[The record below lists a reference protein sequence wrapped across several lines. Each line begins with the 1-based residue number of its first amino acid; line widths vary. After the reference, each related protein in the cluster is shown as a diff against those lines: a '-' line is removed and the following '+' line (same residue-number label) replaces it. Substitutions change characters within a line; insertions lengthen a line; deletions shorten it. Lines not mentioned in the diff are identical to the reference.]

1 MMIFL
6 FRVVIIAIVYLV
18 LGRFGIFFA
27 IPSGYASPIFPAAG
41 FAMAI
46 ILQAR
51 SSAWLG
57 ILLGSFMLNVSIPW
71 EKGSLDLLNAV
82 IAFGIALGA
91 MLQAFFGR
99 WLIIKAVD
107 YNWKTLEKE
116 RDIFCTLLYAAPVA
130 SLVSATIGVLILYLS
145 KVVSGSEFFY
155 AWSSWWLGDTFGVLI
170 VLPLSLALINYRTPP
185 WSTRL
190 TTLVLPMLI
199 TLTVVG
205 ISYMLVAQWERT
217 QLKLTIQKHG
227 DQLFERLSQRFIAH
241 QEALAALQRLIEVTH
256 EMTYSQFN
264 TFTKITLQ
272 ENADI
277 FALSFNPYI
286 IDSQRNAF
294 ERKMTAKTGIANFEI
309 KERDSNGTLIRAL
322 DREEYVAVGYIAP
335 LNGNRPAVGYDINSE
350 PIRHEAINHSI
361 QSHKLAATAPIQL
374 VQENQQ
380 RVGILLLHPAY
391 TIPDTDTDNVSLIGF
406 AVAVIKVDEMIDIA
420 TRSALIPGL
429 IFDVQDADAPADKA
443 SIYRSQT
450 SVKSTDSYFTWQAT
464 LPIADRVWTL
474 RLTPTDDYLH
484 RQYQLNALLVAI
496 VGLML
501 TSLIQLLLLI
511 TTGRAA
517 VCQGIVNEQT
527 AELKAKSDILEDR
540 NEQLSALFSL
550 SPDGFI
556 SFDRSYQVNYV
567 SPAFLQLF
575 GLTQTQVIGLNE
587 TDFSVLLNNL
597 CQHSTPF
604 YGVAH
609 LRTLMEASSE
619 KAQTHVI
626 ELLNATSR
634 MLQVGI
640 RVNNSGTGTV
650 SQILYFRDVTY
661 ETEVERMK
669 SEFLATAA
677 HELRTPMASVYGY
690 VELLM
695 KQSFDE
701 KTQHELLSII
711 YKNADIMAR
720 LINDL
725 LDLARIEARR
735 DREFIYEVKAV
746 SELLSDAISLY
757 KCPKDRVSPKIVD
770 SDKSFYIHVDVN
782 KTLQALFN
790 LLSNAYK
797 YSSNTDCVVM
807 TIVSEYNANHAMCGI
822 EVSDCGI
829 GMTPEQIEKA
839 TDRFYRADNSGK
851 VLGAGLGLSIVK
863 EITELQGGKI
873 TFESEM
879 GVGTKVTLWF
889 PKIEK

>member
-1 MMIFL
+1 
-6 FRVVIIAIVYLV
+6 
-18 LGRFGIFFA
+18 
-27 IPSGYASPIFPAAG
+27 
-41 FAMAI
+41 
-46 ILQAR
+46 
-51 SSAWLG
+51 
-57 ILLGSFMLNVSIPW
+57 
-71 EKGSLDLLNAV
+71 
-82 IAFGIALGA
+82 
-91 MLQAFFGR
+91 
-99 WLIIKAVD
+99 
-107 YNWKTLEKE
+107 
-116 RDIFCTLLYAAPVA
+116 
-130 SLVSATIGVLILYLS
+130 
-145 KVVSGSEFFY
+145 
-155 AWSSWWLGDTFGVLI
+155 
-170 VLPLSLALINYRTPP
+170 
-185 WSTRL
+185 
-190 TTLVLPMLI
+190 
-199 TLTVVG
+199 
-205 ISYMLVAQWERT
+205 
-217 QLKLTIQKHG
+217 
-227 DQLFERLSQRFIAH
+227 
-241 QEALAALQRLIEVTH
+241 
-256 EMTYSQFN
+256 
-264 TFTKITLQ
+264 
-272 ENADI
+272 
-277 FALSFNPYI
+277 
-286 IDSQRNAF
+286 
-294 ERKMTAKTGIANFEI
+294 
-309 KERDSNGTLIRAL
+309 
-322 DREEYVAVGYIAP
+322 
-335 LNGNRPAVGYDINSE
+335 
-350 PIRHEAINHSI
+350 
-361 QSHKLAATAPIQL
+361 
-374 VQENQQ
+374 
-380 RVGILLLHPAY
+380 
-391 TIPDTDTDNVSLIGF
+391 
-406 AVAVIKVDEMIDIA
+406 
-420 TRSALIPGL
+420 
-429 IFDVQDADAPADKA
+429 
-443 SIYRSQT
+443 
-450 SVKSTDSYFTWQAT
+450 
-464 LPIADRVWTL
+464 
-474 RLTPTDDYLH
+474 
-484 RQYQLNALLVAI
+484 
-496 VGLML
+496 
-501 TSLIQLLLLI
+501 
-511 TTGRAA
+511 
-517 VCQGIVNEQT
+517 
-527 AELKAKSDILEDR
+527 
-540 NEQLSALFSL
+540 LFSL

-807 TIVSEYNANHAMCGI
+807 TIVSEYNVNHAMCGI

-829 GMTPEQIEKA
+829 GMTPVA
-839 TDRFYRADNSGK
+839 N
-851 VLGAGLGLSIVK
+851 
-863 EITELQGGKI
+863 
-873 TFESEM
+873 
-879 GVGTKVTLWF
+879 
-889 PKIEK
+889 

>member
-1 MMIFL
+1 MMIL
-6 FRVVIIAIVYLV
+6 LLRIVMIASVYFA

-46 ILQAR
+46 MLQ
-51 SSAWLG
+51 SGSYAWLG
-57 ILLGSFMLNVSIPW
+57 ILLGSSMLNVSIPW
-71 EKGSLDLLNAV
+71 EKGSLDVLNV
-82 IAFGIALGA
+82 LIAFGIAIGA
-91 MLQAFFGR
+91 TLQALLGR
-99 WLIIKAVD
+99 WLIVKAVQC
-107 YNWKTLEKE
+107 NWKTLEKE
-116 RDIFCTLLYAAPVA
+116 RDIFCTFLYAAPVA
-130 SLVSATIGVLILYLS
+130 SLVSATTGILILYS
-145 KVVSGSEFFY
+145 SQVVSEAEFFY
-155 AWSSWWLGDTFGVLI
+155 AWISWWLGDTFGVLI
-170 VLPLSLALINYRTPP
+170 VLPMSLALLNYRTPP

-227 DQLFERLSQRFIAH
+227 DQLLELLSQRFIAH

-264 TFTKITLQ
+264 TFTQITLQ

-286 IDSQRNAF
+286 IHLQRHAF
-294 ERKMTAKTGIANFEI
+294 ERKMSAKTGIANFEI
-309 KERDSNGTLIRAL
+309 KERDANATLIRAQ

-335 LNGNRPAVGYDINSE
+335 LTGNRPAVGYDINSE
-350 PIRHEAINHSI
+350 PIRHEAINRSI

-391 TIPDTDTDNVSLIGF
+391 TIPDTDNVSLIGF

-429 IFDVQDADAPADKA
+429 IFEVQDADAPADKA
-443 SIYRSQT
+443 GIYRSQT
-450 SVKSTDSYFTWQAT
+450 NVNTADSYFTWQAT
-464 LPIADRVWTL
+464 LPIADRVWNL

-501 TSLIQLLLLI
+501 TTLIQLLLLI

-517 VCQGIVNEQT
+517 VCQSIVNEQT

-556 SFDRSYQVNYV
+556 SFDRSYQVKYA

-575 GLTQTQVIGLNE
+575 GLTLSQVVGLNE
-587 TDFSVLLNNL
+587 ADFSALLNDL
-597 CQHSTPF
+597 CRHTTPF
-604 YGVAH
+604 CGVAH
-609 LRTLMEASSE
+609 LRSLMEASSE
-619 KAQTHVI
+619 TAQTHII
-626 ELLNATSR
+626 ELLNTTSR
-634 MLQVGI
+634 ILQVGI

-650 SQILYFRDVTY
+650 SQILYFRDVTH

-695 KQSFDE
+695 KQTFDE
-701 KTQHELLSII
+701 KTQQELLSII

-735 DREFIYEVKAV
+735 DREFIYETKAV
-746 SELLSDAISLY
+746 SELVHDAVLLY
-757 KCPKDRVSPKIVD
+757 KPPKERASPTMVGAEE
-770 SDKSFYIHVDVN
+770 SFYIRIDVN
-782 KTLQALFN
+782 KTLQALIN

-797 YSSNTDCVVM
+797 YSSQSDR
-807 TIVSEYNANHAMCGI
+807 IVISVLSQYIQNHTMCGI
-822 EVSDCGI
+822 EVWDCGI
-829 GMTPEQIEKA
+829 GMTPEQVEKA

-863 EITELQGGKI
+863 EITELQGGKL

-879 GVGTKVTLWF
+879 GIGTKVTLWF
-889 PKIEK
+889 PRVEK